1 MLIKE
6 LDEAIEKANRLKEL
20 LTEVRTLI
28 DSLKVTH
35 IPCSGDGRS
44 YRQEDCTLCPSAE
57 D

>member
-1 MLIKE
+1 MLIKQ

-28 DSLKVTH
+28 DSLKVNH
-35 IPCSGDGRS
+35 IPCSGDGVCYDRGPGMM
-44 YRQEDCTLCPSAE
+44 CPSTE